1 MVSSIQ
7 YVASGRPAP
16 RMASVGI
23 LFVKTP
29 VKCRS
34 IAGSL

>member
-1 MVSSIQ
+1 MDSSIQ

-16 RMASVGI
+16 RMASVHI
-23 LFVKTP
+23 LLVKTP

-34 IAGSL
+34 MDGNA